1 MKKIKNANDYAKDCL
16 KPPKGF
22 FEWCYQQFPTYVWKN
37 KRETIVA
44 STRKHSNTYEKR
56 LAKNSRLTFFDK
68 CQYFIIILSSTKKIE
83 IQTYEVYSFFEEGKQ
98 MFKYHLFN
106 LERLVENKHLKVCR
120 ESNEHY
126 CFGKKAV
133 TGMFNYYVPEVY
145 PNGWI
150 EKLGRSSELKYLD
163 LRGVQPE
170 QLPHIYKYRE
180 RIEFA
185 QKIGAKQ
192 LAQDIMNKIYLIDMR
207 VMTKNWLRKFKKFF
221 QKSSR
226 GYADFLLKKEMET
239 RGIQMILGI
248 EKYVSRYE
256 INDFFENNHLM
267 KLQTYLLKQEVRF
280 SMYRDYL
287 NMLNDEGIKVN
298 NKNKYPDDLEEAH
311 DKLVD
316 IINARKT
323 ENEKKKF
330 VTRAQNLA
338 YMERQVGNILF
349 ILPKSV
355 EDIRQEG
362 KELKHCVASYI
373 DRHAKGETTIL
384 FARKIDDPSK
394 PYFTLEFKDGK
405 IVQVQSTRNRVPVP
419 EELREAISIWEKEL
433 RKKKYVA

>member
-1 MKKIKNANDYAKDCL
+1 
-16 KPPKGF
+16 
-22 FEWCYQQFPTYVWKN
+22 
-37 KRETIVA
+37 
-44 STRKHSNTYEKR
+44 
-56 LAKNSRLTFFDK
+56 
-68 CQYFIIILSSTKKIE
+68 
-83 IQTYEVYSFFEEGKQ
+83 
-98 MFKYHLFN
+98 
-106 LERLVENKHLKVCR
+106 
-120 ESNEHY
+120 
-126 CFGKKAV
+126 
-133 TGMFNYYVPEVY
+133 
-145 PNGWI
+145 
-150 EKLGRSSELKYLD
+150 
-163 LRGVQPE
+163 
-170 QLPHIYKYRE
+170 
-180 RIEFA
+180 
-185 QKIGAKQ
+185 
-192 LAQDIMNKIYLIDMR
+192 
-207 VMTKNWLRKFKKFF
+207 
-221 QKSSR
+221 
-226 GYADFLLKKEMET
+226 
-239 RGIQMILGI
+239 
-248 EKYVSRYE
+248 
-256 INDFFENNHLM
+256 M
-267 KLQTYLLKQEVRF
+267 KLQKYLLKQEVRF

-384 FARKIDDPSK
+384 FARKVDNPSK

-433 RKKKYVA
+433 RKEKYVA